1 MCALPRHLYLV
12 RQLVLPSF
20 KNSKNVFRS
29 FKKLKQKL
37 DVVMTYPKSMENRK
51 TKLFELWTTEK
62 WFFAVLKICTVNYTH
77 IHTFPFLCTSKC
89 EVFQSEDLKAC
100 RTHCTSKKSLFKHVN
115 MTFRNFKIKGAELR
129 SQKSVLKITNTE
141 VPIQNDYLPFVSS

>member
-51 TKLFELWTTEK
+51 TKLFK
-62 WFFAVLKICTVNYTH
+62 FATPKVGAGPSGVLEGK
-77 IHTFPFLCTSKC
+77 FP
-89 EVFQSEDLKAC
+89 A
-100 RTHCTSKKSLFKHVN
+100 
-115 MTFRNFKIKGAELR
+115 
-129 SQKSVLKITNTE
+129 
-141 VPIQNDYLPFVSS
+141 PSSGPK